1 MDIQN
6 HFYGHTAALA
16 AYAGLSRPRHVAG
29 LIQHGW
35 TTVPPIPVNFGD
47 FPDVEKDGRRT
58 LFVWSHGSRAWDPGA
73 VAAAELRARRAV
85 GLPRLDRRRA
95 EAAGRQPWCR
105 DADHA
110 AAQHP
115 DHPGQG

>member
-16 AYAGLSRPRHVAG
+16 AYSGLARPRHVAG

-47 FPDVEKDGRRT
+47 FPDVESHGRRS
-58 LFVWSHGSRAWDPGA
+58 LFVWSHGSRAWDPA
-73 VAAAELRARRAV
+73 QSPRRSVALGSPWSYLVSTEVART
-85 GLPRLDRRRA
+85 RL
-95 EAAGRQPWCR
+95 
-105 DADHA
+105 
-110 AAQHP
+110 
-115 DHPGQG
+115 

>member
-1 MDIQN
+1 VDIQN

-47 FPDVEKDGRRT
+47 FPTVEKDR
-58 LFVWSHGSRAWDPGA
+58 
-73 VAAAELRARRAV
+73 
-85 GLPRLDRRRA
+85 RRRA
-95 EAAGRQPWCR
+95 SIVRAVR
-105 DADHA
+105 
-110 AAQHP
+110 AQ
-115 DHPGQG
+115 GC

>member
-1 MDIQN
+1 MDTQN

-47 FPDVEKDGRRT
+47 FPNVEKSGRRQ
-58 LFVWSHGSRAWDPGA
+58 LFVWSHGSRAWDPAQSPRGRP
-73 VAAAELRARRAV
+73 LPKTARRPASRP
-85 GLPRLDRRRA
+85 PRMFF
-95 EAAGRQPWCR
+95 
-105 DADHA
+105 
-110 AAQHP
+110 
-115 DHPGQG
+115 